1 MEGGEVE
8 VNVRM
13 KDYWE
18 NRYTHKQVSRLS
30 FRWDRGIF
38 GVCLPII
45 SFQNLKN
52 SIDIIIRVFMQLFT
66 AINTCSNPAPYT
78 KTGILI

>member
-1 MEGGEVE
+1 MEGGEVG

-18 NRYTHKQVSRLS
+18 NRYTHKQVSQLS

-52 SIDIIIRVFMQLFT
+52 ITFEYLCSCSQLLTPTPTLHLTPKQVF
-66 AINTCSNPAPYT
+66 
-78 KTGILI
+78 